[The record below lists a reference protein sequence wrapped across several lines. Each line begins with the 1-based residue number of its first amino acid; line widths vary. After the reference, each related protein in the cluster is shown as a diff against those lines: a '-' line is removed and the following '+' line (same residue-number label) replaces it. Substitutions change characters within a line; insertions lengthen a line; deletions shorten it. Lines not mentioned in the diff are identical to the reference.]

1 MPALCD
7 NTLLNLEL
15 NNYSQKKLLKFYNEI
30 LKKDNKNSCDL
41 PTMNKYLDIL
51 EKTKTIV
58 KLSFKNQSK
67 YMIYY
72 KINYPLKVFRSTIQD
87 YYQTIADKLKLR
99 LELNYPTTI

>member
-41 PTMNKYLDIL
+41 PTMSKYLDIL
-51 EKTKTIV
+51 ENTKTII
-58 KLSFKNQSK
+58 KLSFKNHPK
-67 YMIYY
+67 YIIYY